1 MLIFEVLQYWL
12 FYGVRILQQR
22 TENYTQIVTFAL
34 SMVDALLF
42 IHYLTLILLEIR
54 RLRVEFKIRVVR
66 SPDGESR
73 TYHVGRVSIQQAAVD
88 VLQSYYRDFPAY
100 NPYLERLPTSR
111 MLKEKGA
118 GSRAGGGGGGE
129 STFKVYD
136 IEGGLTSGEQI
147 NPAAIMAAAAR
158 KRDAG
163 HNERFYEE
171 IEWER
176 RVKKRRAR
184 LLVAAEEAFT
194 HIRRMHEEKGKKNNC
209 NFFFCLKDF
218 DLVSVL
224 KFRTKV
230 KNFQSKNAEI
240 CWFLKY
246 FNLLF
251 VNSGANLKF
260 AGTWRLANS

>member
-240 CWFLKY
+240 C
-246 FNLLF
+246 
-251 VNSGANLKF
+251 
-260 AGTWRLANS
+260 